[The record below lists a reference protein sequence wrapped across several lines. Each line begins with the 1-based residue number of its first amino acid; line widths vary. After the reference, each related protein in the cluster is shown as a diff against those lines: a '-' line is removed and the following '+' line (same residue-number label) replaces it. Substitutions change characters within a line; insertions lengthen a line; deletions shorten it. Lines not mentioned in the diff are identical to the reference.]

1 MFRSIIPREEVFFD
15 NFEKICA
22 LMTAAARDLRAMLE
36 NGSPYAD
43 AARRIKALENQADE
57 VTHRSIEKLHKN
69 FVTPLDRQDILR
81 LAVGLDD
88 ILDTTEAVSSL
99 LNLYNPSNPM
109 QEALRL
115 SDLLVRGTEKVAE
128 MVGLLRKPS
137 KTSDRLMALTVEL
150 NQLENEAD
158 QAYQRAIARL
168 FQEEDDPKELIK
180 WKDILENIEAA
191 TDRCEDV
198 ADIIEGIVL
207 ENA

>member
-22 LMTAAARDLRAMLE
+22 LMVEAAKDLRTMLG
-36 NGSPYAD
+36 NGVPYAE

-57 VTHRSIEKLHKN
+57 LTHRSIEKLHKT

-81 LAVGLDD
+81 LVVGLDD

-99 LNLYNPSNPM
+99 LDLYNPVNPM

-115 SDLLVRGTEKVAE
+115 SDLLVRGAEKVAE
-128 MVGLLRKPS
+128 MVGLLRQPGKA
-137 KTSDRLMALTVEL
+137 SDRLAALALEL

-158 QAYQRAIARL
+158 QAYQQAIARL
-168 FQEEDDPKELIK
+168 FQEENDPKELIK
-180 WKDILENIEAA
+180 WKDILELIESA

-198 ADIIEGIVL
+198 GDIIEGIVL

>member
-1 MFRSIIPREEVFFD
+1 MFRSIIPREKVFFD

-22 LMTAAARDLRAMLE
+22 LMTKAAKYLRTMLE
-36 NGSPYAD
+36 MGSPYD
-43 AARRIKALENQADE
+43 EAARRIKGIENEADE
-57 VTHRSIEKLHKN
+57 LTHRSIETLHKT

-81 LAVGLDD
+81 LVVGLDD

-99 LNLYNPSNPM
+99 LNLYNPRNATQM
-109 QEALRL
+109 AMRL
-115 SDLLVRGTEKVAE
+115 ADLLVQGTEKVAV
-128 MVGLLRKPS
+128 MVGLLRQLS
-137 KTSDRLMALTVEL
+137 KQSDRLLTLAVEL
-150 NQLENEAD
+150 NHLENEAD
-158 QAYQRAIARL
+158 RAYQQAIARL

-180 WKDILENIEAA
+180 WKDILEHIERA

>member
-22 LMTAAARDLRAMLE
+22 LMTEAAKHLRTMLE
-36 NGSPYAD
+36 IGGPYD
-43 AARRIKALENQADE
+43 EAARRIKGIENEADE
-57 VTHRSIEKLHKN
+57 LTHRSIETLHKT

-81 LAVGLDD
+81 LVVGLDD

-99 LNLYNPSNPM
+99 LNLYNPRNAM
-109 QEALRL
+109 QMAVRL
-115 SDLLVRGTEKVAE
+115 ADLLVQGSEKVAV
-128 MVGLLRKPS
+128 MVGLLRQLS
-137 KTSDRLMALTVEL
+137 KQSDRLLTLAVEL
-150 NQLENEAD
+150 NHLENEAD
-158 QAYQRAIARL
+158 RAYQQAIARL

-180 WKDILENIEAA
+180 WKDILEHIESA

>member
-22 LMTAAARDLRAMLE
+22 LMTEAAKHLRTMLE
-36 NGSPYAD
+36 IGGPYD
-43 AARRIKALENQADE
+43 EAARRIKGIENEADE
-57 VTHRSIEKLHKN
+57 LTHRSIETLHKT

-81 LAVGLDD
+81 LVVGLDD

-99 LNLYNPSNPM
+99 LNLYNPRNAM
-109 QEALRL
+109 QMAVRL
-115 SDLLVRGTEKVAE
+115 ADLLVQGSEKVAV
-128 MVGLLRKPS
+128 MVGLLRQLS
-137 KTSDRLMALTVEL
+137 KQSDRLLTLAVEL
-150 NQLENEAD
+150 NHLENEAD
-158 QAYQRAIARL
+158 RAYQQAIARL
-168 FQEEDDPKELIK
+168 FQKEDDPKELIK
-180 WKDILENIEAA
+180 WKDILEHIESA

>member
-22 LMTAAARDLRAMLE
+22 LMTEAAKHLRTMLE
-36 NGSPYAD
+36 IGGPYD
-43 AARRIKALENQADE
+43 EAARRIKGIENEADE
-57 VTHRSIEKLHKN
+57 LTHRSIETLHKT

-81 LAVGLDD
+81 LVVGLDD

-99 LNLYNPSNPM
+99 LNLYNPRNAM
-109 QEALRL
+109 QMAVRL
-115 SDLLVRGTEKVAE
+115 ADLLVQGTEKVAV
-128 MVGLLRKPS
+128 MVGLLRQLS
-137 KTSDRLMALTVEL
+137 KQSDRLLTLAVEL
-150 NQLENEAD
+150 NHLENEAD
-158 QAYQRAIARL
+158 RAYQQAIARL

-180 WKDILENIEAA
+180 WKDILEHIESA

>member
-22 LMTAAARDLRAMLE
+22 LMTEAAKHLRTMLE
-36 NGSPYAD
+36 IGGPYD
-43 AARRIKALENQADE
+43 EAARRIKGIENEADE
-57 VTHRSIEKLHKN
+57 LTHRSIETLHKT

-81 LAVGLDD
+81 LVVGLDD

-99 LNLYNPSNPM
+99 LNLYNPRNAM
-109 QEALRL
+109 QMAVRL
-115 SDLLVRGTEKVAE
+115 ADLLVQGSEKVAV
-128 MVGLLRKPS
+128 MVGLLRQLS
-137 KTSDRLMALTVEL
+137 KQSDRLLTLAVEL
-150 NQLENEAD
+150 NHLENEAD
-158 QAYQRAIARL
+158 RAYQQAIARL
-168 FQEEDDPKELIK
+168 FQKEDDPKELIK
-180 WKDILENIEAA
+180 WKDILEHIERA

>member
-22 LMTAAARDLRAMLE
+22 LMTEAAKHLRSMLAT
-36 NGSPYAD
+36 GGPYGE
-43 AARRIKALENQADE
+43 AARRIKDIESEADE
-57 VTHRSIEKLHKN
+57 LTHRSIETLHKT

-81 LAVGLDD
+81 LVVGLDD

-99 LNLYNPSNPM
+99 LDLYNPRKTLQKAM
-109 QEALRL
+109 HLA
-115 SDLLVRGTEKVAE
+115 DLLVQGTEKVAA
-128 MVGLLRKPS
+128 MVGLLRQLS
-137 KTSDRLMALTVEL
+137 KASDRLLALAVEL
-150 NQLENEAD
+150 NHLENEAD
-158 QAYQRAIARL
+158 QAYQQAIARL

-180 WKDILENIEAA
+180 WKDILEHIETA
-191 TDRCEDV
+191 TDQCEDV

>member
-22 LMTAAARDLRAMLE
+22 LMTEAAKHLRTMLE
-36 NGSPYAD
+36 IGGPYD
-43 AARRIKALENQADE
+43 EAARRIKGIENEADE
-57 VTHRSIEKLHKN
+57 LTHRSIETLHKT

-81 LAVGLDD
+81 LVVGLDD

-99 LNLYNPSNPM
+99 LDLYNPRKAM
-109 QEALRL
+109 REATRL
-115 SDLLVRGTEKVAE
+115 ADLLVQGSEKVAV
-128 MVGLLRKPS
+128 MVGLLRQLS
-137 KTSDRLMALTVEL
+137 KQSDRLLTLAVEL
-150 NQLENEAD
+150 NHLENEAD
-158 QAYQRAIARL
+158 RAYQQAIARL

-180 WKDILENIEAA
+180 WKDILEHIESA

>member
-22 LMTAAARDLRAMLE
+22 MMTAAARDLRAMLE
-36 NGSPYAD
+36 NGSPYAE

-57 VTHRSIEKLHKN
+57 LTHRSIEKLHKT

-81 LAVGLDD
+81 LIVGLDD
-88 ILDTTEAVSSL
+88 ILDTTEAAASL
-99 LNLYNPSNPM
+99 LDLYHPRNAM
-109 QEALRL
+109 REAEHLAG
-115 SDLLVRGTEKVAE
+115 LLVRGAEKVAE

-137 KTSDRLMALTVEL
+137 KTSDRLMALAVEL

-158 QAYQRAIARL
+158 QAYQQAIARL
-168 FQEEDDPKELIK
+168 FQEENDPKELIK
-180 WKDILENIEAA
+180 WKDILELIESA

-198 ADIIEGIVL
+198 SDIIEGIVL

>member
-22 LMTAAARDLRAMLE
+22 LMTEAAKHLRTMFE
-36 NGSPYAD
+36 IGGPYD
-43 AARRIKALENQADE
+43 EAARRIKGIENEADE
-57 VTHRSIEKLHKN
+57 LTHRSIETLHKT

-81 LAVGLDD
+81 LVVGLDD

-99 LNLYNPSNPM
+99 LDLYNPRKAM
-109 QEALRL
+109 REATRL
-115 SDLLVRGTEKVAE
+115 ADLLVQGSEKVAV
-128 MVGLLRKPS
+128 MVGLLRQLS
-137 KTSDRLMALTVEL
+137 KQSDRLLTLAVEL
-150 NQLENEAD
+150 NHLENEAD
-158 QAYQRAIARL
+158 RAYQQAIARL

-180 WKDILENIEAA
+180 WKDILEHIESA

>member
-22 LMTAAARDLRAMLE
+22 LMTEAAKHLRTMLE
-36 NGSPYAD
+36 IGGPYD
-43 AARRIKALENQADE
+43 EAARRIKGIENEADE
-57 VTHRSIEKLHKN
+57 LTHRSIETLHKT

-81 LAVGLDD
+81 LVVGLDD

-99 LNLYNPSNPM
+99 LDLYNPRKAM
-109 QEALRL
+109 REATRL
-115 SDLLVRGTEKVAE
+115 ADLLVQGSEKVAV
-128 MVGLLRKPS
+128 MVGLLRQLS
-137 KTSDRLMALTVEL
+137 KQSDRLLTLAVEL
-150 NQLENEAD
+150 NHLENEAD
-158 QAYQRAIARL
+158 RAYQQAIARL
-168 FQEEDDPKELIK
+168 FQKEDDPKELIK
-180 WKDILENIEAA
+180 WKDILEHIESA

>member
-22 LMTAAARDLRAMLE
+22 LMTEAAKHLRTMLE
-36 NGSPYAD
+36 IGGPYD
-43 AARRIKALENQADE
+43 EAARRIKGIENEADE
-57 VTHRSIEKLHKN
+57 LTHRSIETLHKT

-81 LAVGLDD
+81 LVVGLDD

-99 LNLYNPSNPM
+99 LDLYNPRKTM
-109 QEALRL
+109 REATRL
-115 SDLLVRGTEKVAE
+115 ADLLVQGTEKVAV
-128 MVGLLRKPS
+128 MVGLLRQLS
-137 KTSDRLMALTVEL
+137 KQSDRLLALAVEL
-150 NQLENEAD
+150 NHLENEAD
-158 QAYQRAIARL
+158 RAYQQAIARL

-180 WKDILENIEAA
+180 WKDILEHIERA